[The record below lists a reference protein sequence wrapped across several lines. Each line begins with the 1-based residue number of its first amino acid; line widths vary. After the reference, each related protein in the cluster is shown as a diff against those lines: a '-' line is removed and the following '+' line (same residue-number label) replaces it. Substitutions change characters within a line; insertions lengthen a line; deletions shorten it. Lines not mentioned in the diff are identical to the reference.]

1 MSEDTTP
8 TLTIRRLEGPD
19 QQEQEALDELRAG
32 LTGASKEL
40 QPKLLY
46 DARGSEL
53 FEQITHQPEYY
64 PTRSEAEI
72 LELHAAAIMER
83 YRPEELFEIGSG
95 SSRKTRALL
104 EAMMAAGGSRYVP
117 FDVSDDA
124 VRAAADVLCR
134 DYDGLEVHG
143 VVGDFHTDLHA
154 VPHPGRRIVAFLGS
168 TIGNLLPSERGEF
181 LGQVRSL
188 LRPGDALLLGF
199 DLVKDRE
206 TLEAAY
212 NDAAGITREFIR
224 NVLVVLNRDYGADF
238 RTDRF
243 RYRGTWDVMA
253 RRMDIGLVALES
265 MTVRIDALDLTL
277 EFEQGE
283 YLRVEVSGK
292 FSPSDVGSELRAAG
306 LEPVRFLF
314 DRARRFGMAIAEPL
328 PEEPTST
335 GFGTQA

>member
-1 MSEDTTP
+1 MSDDSTP
-8 TLTIRRLEGPD
+8 TLIIRRLEGPEE
-19 QQEQEALDELRAG
+19 QEREALDELRAG
-32 LTGASKEL
+32 LAGSPKEL

-46 DARGSEL
+46 DGHGSEL
-53 FEQITHQPEYY
+53 FERITRQPEYY

-72 LELHAAAIMER
+72 LEQHAPAIMER

-104 EAMMAAGGSRYVP
+104 EAMLEHGGSRYVP

-134 DYDGLEVHG
+134 DYAELEVRG

-154 VPHPGRRIVAFLGS
+154 VPHPGRRVVAFLGS
-168 TIGNLLPSERGEF
+168 TIGNLMESERRAF
-181 LGQVRSL
+181 LKQVHSL

-206 TLEAAY
+206 ALEAAY
-212 NDAAGITREFIR
+212 NDAAGVTREFIR

-238 RTDRF
+238 DPERF
-243 RYRGTWDVMA
+243 RYRGTWDAAA
-253 RRMDIGLVALES
+253 RRMDIGLVATAA
-265 MTVRIDALDLTL
+265 MTVRIEALDLTL
-277 EFEQGE
+277 DFERGE

-292 FSPSDVGSELRAAG
+292 FSPSDVGAELRAAG
-306 LEPVRFLF
+306 LEPVQFLF
-314 DRARRFGMAIAEPL
+314 DRARRFGLAVAEPSAV
-328 PEEPTST
+328 PTTRT
-335 GFGTQA
+335 GSGTAD